1 MQIQKE
7 GIFMGF
13 EFRDTPV
20 YQEALSFH
28 LAMKRVIDEKKLH
41 PRLADQLYRAS
52 LSIALNI
59 AEGYGRF
66 HKADKRSFYINSR
79 ASVNECVAC
88 LDVIFDSNI
97 PEEYL
102 NQAETLAKML
112 SGLINTFTE

>member
-1 MQIQKE
+1 MS
-7 GIFMGF
+7 F

-20 YQEALSFH
+20 YKEAMLFH
-28 LAMKRVIDEKKLH
+28 LAMKRVIEEQKVH

-66 HKADKRSFYINSR
+66 HKADKRNFYVNAR

-88 LDVIFDSNI
+88 LDVIFGADI
-97 PEEYL
+97 LAEHL
-102 NQAETLAKML
+102 KQAEILAKIL
-112 SGLINTFTE
+112 SGLIKTFS